1 MANPLSRTE
10 SHCVGNGVAVLGRLG
25 YHVLLRLFVPETV
38 PMIPRTALTQLAKL
52 VAKDLTNG
60 HGGDDPVFPAR
71 AGFAGGKGR

>member
-1 MANPLSRTE
+1 
-10 SHCVGNGVAVLGRLG
+10 
-25 YHVLLRLFVPETV
+25 
-38 PMIPRTALTQLAKL
+38 MIPRTALTQLAKL